1 MDSRLEK
8 LISLLKIESN
18 DVRMVGVYG
27 LGGIGKTTII
37 NALYNQI
44 SHQFESVSLLTNVR
58 KESTKNSGLLKLQQK
73 LLDDTLRTK
82 GQIVLKNVYEGI
94 KIIRDKLSSKK
105 VLVFL
110 DDVDELTQLEHLI
123 GKHNWF
129 GLGSRIIITTR
140 KKDLLTRHEVND
152 IYEVKKLNF
161 HEALQLFCRYA
172 FKQHHLK
179 EGYADLS
186 HQVVRYAD
194 GLPLA
199 LKVLGSLLFGKRLPN
214 WKSELRKLEKVP
226 NMEIVNVL
234 KISFDG
240 LDYTQRMIFL
250 DIACFFKGRDVEIVS
265 RILDGSEFNAES
277 GINALVDRC
286 FITISKDKTIDMH
299 DLLAQMG
306 KGIVDQECPNEPGER
321 SRLWRHTDIYRV
333 LKRNTVRYIYVYIN
347 ISIEIL
353 FKKLFIYISL
363 VRIYMYCAF
372 LILYSYYL
380 GD

>member
-1 MDSRLEK
+1 MDYRLER
-8 LISLLKIESN
+8 LISLLEIGLN

-37 NALYNQI
+37 NALYNKI
-44 SHQFESVSLLTNVR
+44 SYQFESVSLLTDVR
-58 KESTKNSGLLKLQQK
+58 KESTENSGLLKLQQQ
-73 LLDDTLRTK
+73 LLNDILGTTRK
-82 GQIVLKNVYEGI
+82 IVLRNVHEGI
-94 KIIRDKLSSKK
+94 KEIRDKLSSKK

-110 DDVDELTQLEHLI
+110 DDVDELTQLEYLI

-129 GLGSRIIITTR
+129 GPGSRIIITTR
-140 KKDLLTRHEVND
+140 KKDLLTMHEVND
-152 IYEVKKLNF
+152 MYEVKKLNF

-250 DIACFFKGRDVEIVS
+250 DIACFFQGSDVKKFS
-265 RILDGSEFNAES
+265 RVLDGSRCEAES

-286 FITISKDKTIDMH
+286 FITISENNKIVMH

-306 KGIVDQECPNEPGER
+306 KGIVDEECPNEPGER

-333 LKRNTVRYIYVYIN
+333 LKRNTVRYIY
-347 ISIEIL
+347 IETMFCSRSYL
-353 FKKLFIYISL
+353 SL
-363 VRIYMYCAF
+363 
-372 LILYSYYL
+372 SP
-380 GD
+380 